1 MFSAMV
7 GVVVMAA
14 ATAAMVAAVQ
24 INEQAMSGAG
34 RQALSP
40 SERLI
45 LDGRFDDADLSR
57 LEGEIKALPYTR

>member
-1 MFSAMV
+1 MV

-24 INEQAMSGAG
+24 LNEQAMSGAG
-34 RQALSP
+34 RQALTP

-45 LDGRFDDADLSR
+45 LEGKFNEADLSR